1 MLGCGRLQGEL
12 VTETSKLK
20 KELENCGKRAQMVGS
35 FLTGYQLSN
44 EEVLALREG
53 EVDDSFFVA
62 LEHVKEIHKNCK
74 VQRT

>member
-1 MLGCGRLQGEL
+1 MAGDRQGEL

-20 KELENCGKRAQMVGS
+20 KELENSGKRAEMVGS
-35 FLTGYQLSN
+35 FLKGYQLSN

-53 EVDDSFFVA
+53 EVDDAFFVA

-74 VQRT
+74 VIGIEY